1 MENKT
6 KNRFGITYTQNG
18 DYLIPDI
25 VMDPQP
31 EGTIGIYGR
40 ARKRYLKEY
49 HGILYTRMVAK
60 CNLKAHLL
68 EIDQEAQEMQDRI
81 VEQMKKQR
89 GITEQLKANDQM
101 RWVGEM
107 NNILASAREM
117 VMHDLIYV

>member
-6 KNRFGITYTQNG
+6 ENRFGITYSQNG

-25 VMDPQP
+25 VMDSQP

-40 ARKRYLKEY
+40 TRKRFLKEQ
-49 HGILYTRMVAK
+49 HGILYTRMEAK
-60 CNLKAHLL
+60 MELWPHLL

-89 GITEQLKANDQM
+89 GVTEQLKADDQM